1 MSNRYLRKPCEV
13 EAIQLDLSTYKLGK
27 GGVLELIVIHDR
39 KFLVLFD
46 SKTIPH
52 VIIPTESGNEMAR
65 HKDWVIKDDKNKL
78 SVCKNDLFHE
88 NYNRI

>member
-1 MSNRYLRKPCEV
+1 M
-13 EAIQLDLSTYKLGK
+13 
-27 GGVLELIVIHDR
+27 
-39 KFLVLFD
+39 
-46 SKTIPH
+46 PH
-52 VIIPTESGNEMAR
+52 VIIPTDSGNEMAR

>member
-13 EAIQLDLSTYKLGK
+13 EAIQLDLSSYKLGK
-27 GGVLELIVIHDR
+27 GGVIHDR

-46 SKTIPH
+46 SKTMPH
-52 VIIPTESGNEMAR
+52 VIIPTDSGNEMAR